1 MNFGIDQ
8 YRCFSAKVN
17 GAIVGNVGNYHDR
30 NGEFHC

>member
-17 GAIVGNVGNYHDR
+17 GAIVGNYHDR